1 MNILHVTNKLN
12 HADGVSAHLYNLANE
27 LNRNYNMKAGI
38 ICSGGDAVNKF
49 TDAGIEIIENK
60 NLNHSTRSMK
70 NFASAVIFLYKTAKS
85 NNINILHSHNHYA
98 ANISFKSSKFSGV
111 RTIQTIHGIIPDC
124 GRLSHHP
131 GENFVAVNDHVFRSL
146 KSKLK
151 NLNRIELIYNGL
163 DFNEDIR
170 KKKNKK
176 LKFIAASRFE
186 PGKGLNTF
194 INAVGGLPEDYRSR
208 ADFIIAGEGSLEAE
222 LKKLSKKINADIIF
236 PGMIRNL
243 KELFMETDVFVIPSE
258 NEGFPITMLEA
269 AATLNLVISSDFD
282 GVETILTDN
291 EDGLIFRKNDADELS
306 RKIMHLIDNPESAVK
321 YSAAFFK
328 KAKAVFSLSEMGR
341 KHFNFYKS
349 LI

>member
-27 LNRNYNMKAGI
+27 LKRNYNVKAVI

-60 NLNHSTRSMK
+60 NLNHSTRSIK
-70 NFASAVIFLYKTAKS
+70 NFASAIIFLYKIAKS
-85 NNINILHSHNHYA
+85 NKINILHSHNHYA

-111 RTIQTIHGIIPDC
+111 KTIQTVHGIIPET
-124 GRLSHHP
+124 GRLGHHP

-151 NLNRIELIYNGL
+151 NTNRIELIYNGL
-163 DFNEDIR
+163 DFCEDIR
-170 KKKNKK
+170 KKKNEK

-194 INAVGGLPEDYRSR
+194 INAVGCLPEYYRSR
-208 ADFIIAGEGSLEAE
+208 ADFIIAGEGSLETE
-222 LKKLSKKINADIIF
+222 LKKLNKKINADIIF
-236 PGMIRNL
+236 PGMRRDL
-243 KELFMETDVFVIPSE
+243 RELFMETDVFVTPSE
-258 NEGFPITMLEA
+258 SEGFPITMLEA
-269 AATLNLVISSDFD
+269 AANMNSVISSDFD
-282 GVETILTDN
+282 GVDSILTEN
-291 EDGLIFRKNDADELS
+291 IDGLIFRKNDSDELS
-306 RKIMHLIDNPESAVK
+306 RKIMYLIDNPESADK

-328 KAKAVFSLSEMGR
+328 KAKTRFSLSEMGR